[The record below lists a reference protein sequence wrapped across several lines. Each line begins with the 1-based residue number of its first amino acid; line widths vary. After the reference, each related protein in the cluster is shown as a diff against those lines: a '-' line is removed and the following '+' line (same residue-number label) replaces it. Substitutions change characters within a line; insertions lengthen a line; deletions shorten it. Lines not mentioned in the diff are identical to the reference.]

1 MRVPR
6 SPIGTVA
13 DENVEQ
19 RKSAVTVVSAQ
30 REAIPSKTY
39 HVESAAIPLTLVVK
53 N

>member
-1 MRVPR
+1 VRVPR
-6 SPIGTVA
+6 SPIGIVA

-19 RKSAVTVVSAQ
+19 RKSALIVVSTQ

-39 HVESAAIPLTLVVK
+39 HVESAAIPLTPVVK

>member
-1 MRVPR
+1 VRVPR

-19 RKSAVTVVSAQ
+19 RKSAVIVISTQ

-39 HVESAAIPLTLVVK
+39 HVESAAIPLTLLVK

>member
-1 MRVPR
+1 VRVPR

-19 RKSAVTVVSAQ
+19 RKSALIVVSTQ
-30 REAIPSKTY
+30 REAIPSNTY
-39 HVESAAIPLTLVVK
+39 HVASAAIPLTLVVK